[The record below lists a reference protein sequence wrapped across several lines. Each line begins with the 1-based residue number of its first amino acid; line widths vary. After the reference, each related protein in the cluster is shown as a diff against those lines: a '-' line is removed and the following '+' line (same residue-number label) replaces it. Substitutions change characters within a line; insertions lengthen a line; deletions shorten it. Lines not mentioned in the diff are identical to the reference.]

1 MCRVFSTTTNI
12 CRSTTQFIVIP
23 SSPELVRK
31 LVMIADCEAK
41 SSLKCSSLVPLL
53 SVVTRHTAN
62 PPLLIHAS

>member
-31 LVMIADCEAK
+31 LIIADCEAK